1 MMGSV
6 TFPDGTTI
14 PALGMGTWTLGDRA
28 DRRAREIAALRAGLD
43 QGLKLIDTAEMYGNG
58 RSETLVGEAIAGR
71 RDDVCLVTK
80 VLPSNA
86 SRRAMP
92 ASCRASLRR
101 LGTDRIDLYLLHWQG
116 GIPLDE
122 TVEAFERL
130 KQDGL
135 IGAWGVSN
143 FDDDDMAAL
152 SRLAPAGACAAN
164 QILYSLDY
172 RGVEFDLLPADRRRG
187 VVTMA
192 YSPLGQGGEL
202 LRAPVLA
209 RIAARHETAMGPA
222 TPAQVALAW
231 VLRQPNL
238 VAIPKAGSVAHQRE
252 NAAAADIALSDDDL
266 ATIDRSFP
274 PPTRKIP
281 LAMI

>member
-101 LGTDRIDLYLLHWQG
+101 LGTDRIDLYLLHWRG

-209 RIAARHETAMGPA
+209 RIAARHETALGPA

-231 VLRQPNL
+231 VLRRPNV

-266 ATIDRSFP
+266 ATIDRSFS